1 LLVNS
6 FPQAGAKNAKNG
18 EISMLSPLGKAL
30 RKLRI
35 DRGWLLK
42 DMARGIGVATS
53 FLSGVETGR
62 KAVPPGFV
70 EKIAVWA
77 ALEQHEL
84 HHLREMAVRSQREFR
99 ITVRSDFS
107 DSDRETAA
115 LLARF
120 GELPREK
127 RDNLHMLLKRNFE

>member
-1 LLVNS
+1 MINP
-6 FPQAGAKNAKNG
+6 F
-18 EISMLSPLGKAL
+18 GKAL

-42 DMARGIGVATS
+42 DMAQGIGVATS

-62 KAVPPGFV
+62 KAIPAGLV
-70 EKIAVWA
+70 EKISSWA
-77 ALEQHEL
+77 QLANDEVTK
-84 HHLREMAVRSQREFR
+84 LRKAAITSQREFK
-99 ITVRSDFS
+99 ITVQSDFS
-107 DSDRETAA
+107 DGDREAAA

-127 RDNLHMLLKRNFE
+127 RDKLHQLLKKNFE

>member
-1 LLVNS
+1 
-6 FPQAGAKNAKNG
+6 
-18 EISMLSPLGKAL
+18 MLNPLGKAL

-42 DMARGIGVATS
+42 DMAKGIGVATS

-62 KAVPPGFV
+62 KAIPPGFV
-70 EKIAVWA
+70 EKVAAWADLKGTELMHLQKA
-77 ALEQHEL
+77 AL
-84 HHLREMAVRSQREFR
+84 VSQREFK
-99 ITVRSDFS
+99 IPVKADFS
-107 DSDRETAA
+107 DGDREAAA

-127 RDNLHMLLKRNFE
+127 RDSLHKLLKRTFE

>member
-1 LLVNS
+1 
-6 FPQAGAKNAKNG
+6 
-18 EISMLSPLGKAL
+18 MLNPFGKAL

-42 DMARGIGVATS
+42 DMAQGIGVATS

-62 KAVPPGFV
+62 KSIPADLVG
-70 EKIAVWA
+70 KIASWA
-77 ALEQHEL
+77 QLANDEVMKL
-84 HHLREMAVRSQREFR
+84 HQAAVTSQREFK
-99 ITVRSDFS
+99 ITVQSDFS
-107 DSDRETAA
+107 DGDREAAA

-127 RDNLHMLLKRNFE
+127 RDQLHRLLKKNFE

>member
-1 LLVNS
+1 
-6 FPQAGAKNAKNG
+6 
-18 EISMLSPLGKAL
+18 MLNPLGKAL

-42 DMARGIGVATS
+42 DMAQGIGVATS
-53 FLSGVETGR
+53 FLSGIETGR
-62 KAVPPGFV
+62 KAVPAGFV

-77 ALEQHEL
+77 HLDRGELEEL
-84 HHLREMAVRSQREFR
+84 LKAAAKSQREFK

-107 DSDRETAA
+107 DGDREAAA

-127 RDNLHMLLKRNFE
+127 RDSLHLLLKKTFE

>member
-1 LLVNS
+1 
-6 FPQAGAKNAKNG
+6 
-18 EISMLSPLGKAL
+18 MLNPFGKAL

-42 DMARGIGVATS
+42 DMAQGIGVATS

-62 KAVPPGFV
+62 KAIPAGLAD
-70 EKIAVWA
+70 KIGNWAQLAADEINALRQA
-77 ALEQHEL
+77 ALT
-84 HHLREMAVRSQREFR
+84 SQREFK
-99 ITVRSDFS
+99 ITVQSDFS
-107 DSDRETAA
+107 DGDREAAA

-127 RDNLHMLLKRNFE
+127 RDQLHQLLKKNFE

>member
-1 LLVNS
+1 
-6 FPQAGAKNAKNG
+6 
-18 EISMLSPLGKAL
+18 MLNPFGKAL

-42 DMARGIGVATS
+42 DMAQGIGVATS

-62 KAVPPGFV
+62 KSIPAGLV
-70 EKIAVWA
+70 EKIAGWA
-77 ALEQHEL
+77 QLASDEANKL
-84 HHLREMAVRSQREFR
+84 HQAAATSQREFK
-99 ITVRSDFS
+99 ITVRPDFS
-107 DSDRETAA
+107 DGDREAAA

-127 RDNLHMLLKRNFE
+127 RDELHQLLKKKFL

>member
-1 LLVNS
+1 
-6 FPQAGAKNAKNG
+6 
-18 EISMLSPLGKAL
+18 MLTPLGKAL

-62 KAVPPGFV
+62 KAIPAGFV
-70 EKIAVWA
+70 EKIAAWSGLHANELKELQEA
-77 ALEQHEL
+77 ALVS
-84 HHLREMAVRSQREFR
+84 LREFKISVRP
-99 ITVRSDFS
+99 DFT
-107 DSDRETAA
+107 DGDREAAA

-127 RDNLHMLLKRNFE
+127 RDDLHMLLKRTFE

>member
-1 LLVNS
+1 
-6 FPQAGAKNAKNG
+6 
-18 EISMLSPLGKAL
+18 MLNPLGKAL

-42 DMARGIGVATS
+42 DMAQGIGVATS
-53 FLSGVETGR
+53 FLSGIETGR
-62 KAVPPGFV
+62 KAIPAGFV
-70 EKIAVWA
+70 ERIAAWA
-77 ALEQHEL
+77 NLNTIE
-84 HHLREMAVRSQREFR
+84 LRELQKAAVTSQREFR

-107 DSDRETAA
+107 DGDREAAA

-127 RDNLHMLLKRNFE
+127 RESLHLMLKKTFE

>member
-1 LLVNS
+1 
-6 FPQAGAKNAKNG
+6 
-18 EISMLSPLGKAL
+18 MLNPLGKAL

-42 DMARGIGVATS
+42 DMAKGIGVATS

-62 KAVPPGFV
+62 KSIPDGFV
-70 EKIAVWA
+70 EKIAAWA
-77 ALEQHEL
+77 DLNNKDLANLKKA
-84 HHLREMAVRSQREFR
+84 EMTSHREFK
-99 ITVRSDFS
+99 ISVRADFS
-107 DSDRETAA
+107 DGDREAAA

-127 RDNLHMLLKRNFE
+127 RDRLHLLLKKTFE

>member
-1 LLVNS
+1 
-6 FPQAGAKNAKNG
+6 
-18 EISMLSPLGKAL
+18 MLSPLGKAL

-62 KAVPPGFV
+62 KAIPSGFV
-70 EKIAVWA
+70 EKIATWA
-77 ALEQHEL
+77 GLDQKDTL
-84 HHLREMAVRSQREFR
+84 HLKEMAVRSQREFR
-99 ITVRSDFS
+99 ITVKSDFS